1 METKPEERQQLQ
13 EHPQSLLWVVEEE
26 CQLLLTSPMQV
37 FDAFSFYDNS

>member
-13 EHPQSLLWVVEEE
+13 EHPLSLLWVVEEE